1 MGGTAEVINPF
12 FATDADGMQSL
23 AITDLNTMKTKS
35 LGKYVY
41 MFKTQCDI
49 RCDLHPPVGML
60 NAARFPLTPHT
71 RGTEVYTLWIYKIY
85 CIEQPQVKFTCG
97 YYFMYGIMYI

>member
-41 MFKTQCDI
+41 I
-49 RCDLHPPVGML
+49 
-60 NAARFPLTPHT
+60 
-71 RGTEVYTLWIYKIY
+71 
-85 CIEQPQVKFTCG
+85 
-97 YYFMYGIMYI
+97 